1 MTSEEQVGLQVIAA
15 SALLDQPVQLYPP
28 LLITQI
34 DSAAIA
40 CSLAP
45 VLSGQFPVD
54 YPVTLIGLA
63 AAQPTSTETK
73 LGNLGQHSLAYPVNV
88 YLPASCSPLLAA
100 VQALVDVVTKLRSP
114 DGGCPWDLAQTP
126 QSLTL
131 YVIEEAYEVVD
142 VIQSNDPG
150 AIAEE
155 LGDLLLQVVLQAQ
168 IASEQET
175 FTLTEVAQGIT
186 QKLIRRHPHVF
197 GDTVV
202 QTIDEVHRN
211 WEQIKATEK
220 GDTPLLSQKLS
231 HYTRSLPPLMAG
243 MKISQ
248 KAASD
253 GFEWPDITGVW
264 AKFFEELAEFQE
276 ALLQGN
282 PADQQAEL
290 GDLIFTLINL
300 ARWCEIDPSEALRE
314 TNNRFI
320 RRLAH
325 MEAAAEQALSSYTL
339 AELEARWQQA
349 KRELESK

>member
-1 MTSEEQVGLQVIAA
+1 MNSEEQARLQVIAA
-15 SALLDQPVQLYPP
+15 SALLGQPGQLSPP
-28 LLITQI
+28 LLITQV

-40 CSLAP
+40 ASLVP
-45 VLSGQFPVD
+45 VLSTQLPVN
-54 YPVTLIGLA
+54 YPVTLIGLTA
-63 AAQPTSTETK
+63 VQTSTETTLRD
-73 LGNLGQHSLAYPVNV
+73 LGEHSLAYPAHI
-88 YLPASCSPLLAA
+88 YLPATGSPLLAA
-100 VQALVDVVTKLRSP
+100 VQTLVDMVAKLRSP

-126 QSLTL
+126 QSLTP

-142 VIQSNDPG
+142 AIQSHDSK

-168 IASEQET
+168 IAGEQKT

-197 GDTVV
+197 GDVVV

-211 WEQIKATEK
+211 WEQIKAAEK

-231 HYTRSLPPLMAG
+231 RYARSLPPLMAG

-248 KAASD
+248 KAAAD

-282 PADQQAEL
+282 SAEQQAEL
-290 GDLIFTLINL
+290 GDLMFTLINL
-300 ARWCEIDPSEALRE
+300 ARWYQIDPSEALRE
-314 TNNRFI
+314 TNHRFI
-320 RRLAH
+320 RRLTH
-325 MEAAAEQALSSYTL
+325 MEAEAEQPLSTYTL
-339 AELEARWQQA
+339 PELEARWQQA
-349 KRELESK
+349 KRYLESN